1 MAIDKTLIDQLLAD
15 YKKPEDI
22 IGENG
27 LLKQLTKAILER
39 ALQAELTD
47 HLGFEKHDP
56 AGHHSGNTRNGA
68 SRKALKGD
76 FGELELETPRDRKA
90 SFEPKIVAK
99 GQARFTGFDDKI
111 ISMYARGMST
121 REIQG
126 HLEEIYGIE
135 VSPTLISNV
144 TEAIL
149 EEVKAWQSRP
159 LEELY
164 PIVYLDAMMV
174 KIRDSGHVQNQAI
187 YVVLGVDLA
196 GQKEVLGLWT
206 GQQEGAK
213 FWLQVLTELKNR
225 GVKDILIACVDG
237 LKGFPEAIETIYPHT
252 EVQLCIVHLVRA
264 SLNYVPW
271 KHRKLV
277 AADLRRIYRAAT
289 DLGSD
294 RNYLSP
300 HRSAALHRASGAG
313 FAELCALEAPQISGG
328 RSAADLSCG
337 HRGRSHA
344 TSGGG
349 NSQVECVSQREPS
362 MAAELGSHHAFFPL
376 SRRHSQGDL
385 YDQQRGGTASLAA
398 QDHQNAWSFS
408 PRGVSAEV
416 AISGDPP
423 GVQEVDH
430 AGEQLE
436 PSLELLHRPLARAH
450 AQAGQVGIMH
460 LSSFLRGDAREGEMP
475 PSLATHPQKQPQ
487 PQKQS
492 LVVYTE
498 DWTQPSD
505 APQLG
510 TSPVLSNHQFVS

>member
-56 AGHHSGNTRNGA
+56 AGHHSGNSRNGA

-99 GQARFTGFDDKI
+99 GQTRFTGFDDKI

-187 YVVLGVDLA
+187 HVVLGVDLA

-277 AADLRRIYRAAT
+277 AATNANVPPCRSSRRI
-289 DLGSD
+289 
-294 RNYLSP
+294 
-300 HRSAALHRASGAG
+300 SG
-313 FAELCALEAPQISGG
+313 
-328 RSAADLSCG
+328 
-337 HRGRSHA
+337 
-344 TSGGG
+344 
-349 NSQVECVSQREPS
+349 
-362 MAAELGSHHAFFPL
+362 
-376 SRRHSQGDL
+376 
-385 YDQQRGGTASLAA
+385 
-398 QDHQNAWSFS
+398 
-408 PRGVSAEV
+408 
-416 AISGDPP
+416 
-423 GVQEVDH
+423 
-430 AGEQLE
+430 
-436 PSLELLHRPLARAH
+436 
-450 AQAGQVGIMH
+450 
-460 LSSFLRGDAREGEMP
+460 
-475 PSLATHPQKQPQ
+475 
-487 PQKQS
+487 
-492 LVVYTE
+492 
-498 DWTQPSD
+498 
-505 APQLG
+505 
-510 TSPVLSNHQFVS
+510 